1 MREMISRAGALAA
14 MLVLAF
20 AAAVS
25 AGDDPQVL
33 LSVRMDGQSDYAA
46 QYTIE
51 DLRELEPV
59 TFETETIWT
68 TGPQQFTGVPL
79 AVLME
84 RMGVSGGQMVAHAVN
99 DYSVEIPVS
108 DAVEGGPIVAFERN
122 GAEMSLRSKG
132 PLWVVYP
139 YDSNPDY
146 RTEEVYSRSIW
157 QLDRIVIRQ

>member
-1 MREMISRAGALAA
+1 MRGIMSRAAALAA
-14 MLVLAF
+14 LVVMTC
-20 AAAVS
+20 AAAVF
-25 AGDDPQVL
+25 AGEEPRVL
-33 LSVRMDGQSDYAA
+33 LSVRMDGAAEPSA

-51 DLRELEPV
+51 DLRALDPV

-79 AVLME
+79 AVLMA
-84 RMGVSGGQMVAHAVN
+84 RMGVSGGLMVAHAVN
-99 DYSVEIPVS
+99 DYSVDIPVS

-122 GAEMSLRSKG
+122 GAEMSLRNKG

-139 YDSNPDY
+139 YDSNPAY

-157 QLDRIVIRQ
+157 QLDRIVIQP

>member
-1 MREMISRAGALAA
+1 MRGIMSRAAALAA
-14 MLVLAF
+14 LVVMTC
-20 AAAVS
+20 AAAVF
-25 AGDDPQVL
+25 AGEEPRVL
-33 LSVRMDGQSDYAA
+33 LSVRMDGAAEPSA

-51 DLRELEPV
+51 DLRALDPV

-79 AVLME
+79 AVLMA
-84 RMGVSGGQMVAHAVN
+84 RMGVSGGLMVAHAVN
-99 DYSVEIPVS
+99 DYTVDIPVS

-122 GAEMSLRSKG
+122 GSEMSLRNKG

-139 YDSNPDY
+139 YDSNPAY

-157 QLDRIVIRQ
+157 QLDRIVVQP

>member
-1 MREMISRAGALAA
+1 MEGLISRAAGLAVIVFA
-14 MLVLAF
+14 AW

-25 AGDDPQVL
+25 AGDEAPVL
-33 LSVRMDGQSDYAA
+33 LSVRLAEDDAPAA
-46 QYTIE
+46 HYTIE
-51 DLRELEPV
+51 DLRSLAPV
-59 TFETETIWT
+59 TIETETIWT
-68 TGPQQFTGVPL
+68 SGPQQFTGVPL

-84 RMGVSGGQMVAHAVN
+84 RMGVSSGHLVAHAAN

-122 GAEMSLRSKG
+122 GAEMSLRNKG

-139 YDSNPDY
+139 YDSNPAY

>member
-1 MREMISRAGALAA
+1 MRGLISRAAALAVA
-14 MLVLAF
+14 IFAVC

-25 AGDDPQVL
+25 ASEDAPVL
-33 LSVRMDGQSDYAA
+33 LSVRIADGEAPAA

-51 DLRELEPV
+51 DLRALAPV

-68 TGPQQFTGVPL
+68 SGPQQFTGVPL

-84 RMGVSGGQMVAHAVN
+84 RMGVSSGRLVAHAVN

-108 DAVEGGPIVAFERN
+108 DAVEGGPIVAYERN
-122 GAEMSLRSKG
+122 GAEMSLRNKG

-139 YDSNPDY
+139 YDSNPAY
-146 RTEEVYSRSIW
+146 RTEEIYSRSIW
-157 QLDRIVIRQ
+157 QLDRILVRP

>member
-1 MREMISRAGALAA
+1 MRGMMSRAAALAA
-14 MLVLAF
+14 MVVITC
-20 AAAVS
+20 AAAVF
-25 AGDDPQVL
+25 AGEEPKVL
-33 LSVRMDGQSDYAA
+33 LSVRMDGAAEPSA
-46 QYTIE
+46 QYTIA
-51 DLRELEPV
+51 DLRALDPV

-84 RMGVSGGQMVAHAVN
+84 RMGVSGGQLVAHAVN
-99 DYSVEIPVS
+99 NYSVEIPVS

-122 GAEMSLRSKG
+122 GAEMSLRNKG

-157 QLDRIVIRQ
+157 QLDRIVIRP

>member
-1 MREMISRAGALAA
+1 MRRMIARVAALAIVVFTA
-14 MLVLAF
+14 C

-25 AGDDPQVL
+25 ASEEAPVL
-33 LSVRMDGQSDYAA
+33 LSVRIADGDAPAA
-46 QYTIE
+46 QYTID
-51 DLRELEPV
+51 DLRALTQV

-68 TGPQQFTGVPL
+68 SGPQQFTGVPL

-84 RMGVSGGQMVAHAVN
+84 RMGVSSGQLVAHAVN

-122 GAEMSLRSKG
+122 GAEMSLRNKG

-139 YDSNPDY
+139 YDSNPAY

>member
-1 MREMISRAGALAA
+1 MRGMMSRTAAVAA
-14 MLVLAF
+14 MVVMTC
-20 AAAVS
+20 VS
-25 AGDDPQVL
+25 AVFAGEDPQVL
-33 LSVRMDGQSDYAA
+33 LSVRMDGQTEPAA

-51 DLRELEPV
+51 DLRALEPV

-79 AVLME
+79 AVLMQQ
-84 RMGVSGGQMVAHAVN
+84 MGVSGGQLVAHAVN

-122 GAEMSLRSKG
+122 GAEMSLRNKG